1 MAPAWHINWFWIA
14 LSFGVDPTQ
23 VELLEQSLCAESEN
37 WLFTWFRRRCENVLG
52 EKKGF
57 GEETSGPMV
66 GHFWLPLL
74 SCGQHRLFP
83 MFTAD
88 FEEVSVLSP

>member
-1 MAPAWHINWFWIA
+1 M
-14 LSFGVDPTQ
+14 
-23 VELLEQSLCAESEN
+23 
-37 WLFTWFRRRCENVLG
+37 LG

>member
-1 MAPAWHINWFWIA
+1 M
-14 LSFGVDPTQ
+14 
-23 VELLEQSLCAESEN
+23 
-37 WLFTWFRRRCENVLG
+37 LG

-57 GEETSGPMV
+57 EEETLGPMV
-66 GHFWLPLL
+66 GHFWL
-74 SCGQHRLFP
+74 HHLFP